1 MRMVQITDRICIDE
15 SEIEETFVR
24 SSGPGGQNV
33 NKVSTAVQL
42 RFNVAQSP
50 NLPEHVRDR
59 LLRIGG
65 KRLTDEGV
73 LLIDARRYRT
83 QEKNREDAVARLAEW
98 IRKAAEVEPKR
109 HPTKPTRA
117 ARRKRLEKKRHRS
130 EIKQGRGGVTEE
142 PE

>member
-1 MRMVQITDRICIDE
+1 MVPITDTIAIDE
-15 SEIEETFVR
+15 TEIEETFVR

-42 RFNVAQSP
+42 RFNVVQSP
-50 NLPEHVRDR
+50 NLPEYVRER

-73 LLIDARRYRT
+73 LVIDARRYRT

-98 IRKAAEVEPKR
+98 IRKAAEVEPAR
-109 HPTKPTRA
+109 HATKPTRA
-117 ARRKRLEKKRHRS
+117 SRRRRLEEKRRRAQT
-130 EIKQGRGGVTEE
+130 KRGRGSVKED